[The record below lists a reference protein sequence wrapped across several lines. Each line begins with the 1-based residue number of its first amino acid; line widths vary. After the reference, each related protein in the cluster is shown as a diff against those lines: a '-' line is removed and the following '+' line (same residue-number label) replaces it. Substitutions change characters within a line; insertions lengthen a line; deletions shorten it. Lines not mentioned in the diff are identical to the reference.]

1 MGIDNDSIFYS
12 LIDGTW
18 FVLSFSTTAHAC
30 KKNCKLSTTKVEMPK
45 SSKQGTADQHA
56 STPQSAL
63 KLRTEL
69 AFKQAGIL
77 TNDGKL
83 TQKAIKGSSEV
94 ILADGVIR
102 NPSVVK
108 TLTKDGSKISDWK
121 KFTTESIRMPNGQ
134 SMQIHYYKNVKTG
147 KIDYKTQDYKVK
159 GEVKP

>member
-1 MGIDNDSIFYS
+1 MARFFTVLLMVLG
-12 LIDGTW
+12 L

-77 TNDGKL
+77 TNDSKL
-83 TQKAIKGSSEV
+83 TQKAIQNSLPIDLKDELRNQTV
-94 ILADGVIR
+94 ISI
-102 NPSVVK
+102 
-108 TLTKDGSKISDWK
+108 LTKDGSKISDWK
-121 KFTTESIRMPNGQ
+121 KFTTKSVRMPNGQ